1 MFVLIVGPNGPYCVK
16 LRGAAGA
23 HKMQF
28 YIVIYK
34 RWTAFGWLG
43 FGGGGGVLEG
53 LSDMRNRL
61 SDMHRH
67 RTAAV
72 TQFPQPAIYIYI
84 QVARVP
90 KLIQSVKEGNTFD

>member
-1 MFVLIVGPNGPYCVK
+1 MFVLTVGPNGPYCVK

-53 LSDMRNRL
+53 VSDMGGKVERYAQTPHCGRQ
-61 SDMHRH
+61 
-67 RTAAV
+67 AV
-72 TQFPQPAIYIYI
+72 PATSHIHIYIYI
-84 QVARVP
+84 
-90 KLIQSVKEGNTFD
+90 

>member
-1 MFVLIVGPNGPYCVK
+1 MFVLTVGPNGPYCVK
-16 LRGAAGA
+16 LRGAAAA

-53 LSDMRNRL
+53 LSD
-61 SDMHRH
+61 
-67 RTAAV
+67 
-72 TQFPQPAIYIYI
+72 I
-84 QVARVP
+84 
-90 KLIQSVKEGNTFD
+90 